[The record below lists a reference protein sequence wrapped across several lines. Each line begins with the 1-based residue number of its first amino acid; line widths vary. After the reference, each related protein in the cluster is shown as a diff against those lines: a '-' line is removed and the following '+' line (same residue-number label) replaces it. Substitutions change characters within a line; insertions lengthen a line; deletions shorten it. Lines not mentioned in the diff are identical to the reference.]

1 MIGFGTPALVAS
13 LISFLIFFG
22 NVAVGA
28 AGIGAYLGDIA
39 EMLMLVAAS
48 VFFVIGILAREAS
61 VHDKQD

>member
-13 LISFLIFFG
+13 LICFLIFFG

-61 VHDKQD
+61 VQDKQD